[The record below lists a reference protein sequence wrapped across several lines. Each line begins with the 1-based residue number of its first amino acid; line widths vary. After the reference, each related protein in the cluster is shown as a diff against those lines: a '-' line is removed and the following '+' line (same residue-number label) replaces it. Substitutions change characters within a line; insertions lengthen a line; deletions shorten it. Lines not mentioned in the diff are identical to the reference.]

1 MLNNLIED
9 FYMKLTM
16 SFYKNASQNEALD
29 IGDISTVEMSCLEVV
44 YFLKNPTYSELAEF
58 LNISQP
64 NATYRINKLIKKG
77 YLAKVN
83 DKKDR
88 RIFYLQVTDKFMDYY
103 CLNDNY
109 LNNVIAELEK
119 RCTANDIQQFEKML
133 NIITKDI
140 ME

>member
-1 MLNNLIED
+1 MIRRVRIEQ
-9 FYMKLTM
+9 KCR
-16 SFYKNASQNEALD
+16 KCQAP
-29 IGDISTVEMSCLEVV
+29 CLEVV

-77 YLAKVN
+77 YLTKVN

>member
-1 MLNNLIED
+1 MLNDLFED

-16 SFYKNASQNEALD
+16 SFYKNASQNQTVD
-29 IGDISTVEMSCLEVV
+29 IENISAVEMSCLEVI

-77 YLAKVN
+77 YLEKFN
-83 DKKDR
+83 DKKDKR
-88 RIFYLQVTDKFMDYY
+88 VYYLQVTDKFMKYY

-109 LNNVIAELEK
+109 INNVIANLKK
-119 RCTANDIQQFEKML
+119 RCTADELQQFEKML
-133 NIITKDI
+133 KILTKEV

>member
-1 MLNNLIED
+1 MLNDLFED

-16 SFYKNASQNEALD
+16 SFYKNASQNQTVD
-29 IGDISTVEMSCLEVV
+29 IENISAVEMSCLEVV

-77 YLAKVN
+77 YLEKFN
-83 DKKDR
+83 DKKDKR
-88 RIFYLQVTDKFMDYY
+88 VYYLQVTDKFMKYY

-109 LNNVIAELEK
+109 INNVIANLKK
-119 RCTANDIQQFEKML
+119 RCTADDQVQICV
-133 NIITKDI
+133 
-140 ME
+140 

>member
-77 YLAKVN
+77 YLTKVN

>member
-1 MLNNLIED
+1 
-9 FYMKLTM
+9 MKLTM

>member
-1 MLNNLIED
+1 
-9 FYMKLTM
+9 MKLTM

-77 YLAKVN
+77 YLTKVN

>member
-1 MLNNLIED
+1 
-9 FYMKLTM
+9 MKLTM
-16 SFYKNASQNEALD
+16 SFYKNASQNQTVD
-29 IGDISTVEMSCLEVV
+29 IENISAVEMSCLEVV

-77 YLAKVN
+77 YLEKFN
-83 DKKDR
+83 DKKDKR
-88 RIFYLQVTDKFMDYY
+88 VYYLQVTDKFMKYY

-109 LNNVIAELEK
+109 INNVIANLKK
-119 RCTANDIQQFEKML
+119 RCTADELQQFEKML
-133 NIITKDI
+133 KILTKEV

>member
-16 SFYKNASQNEALD
+16 SFYKNASQNKALD

-77 YLAKVN
+77 YLTKVN

>member
-1 MLNNLIED
+1 MLNNLFED

-16 SFYKNASQNEALD
+16 SFYKNASQNETLD
-29 IGDISTVEMSCLEVV
+29 IGNISTVEMSCLEFV

-77 YLAKVN
+77 YLTKVN

-88 RIFYLQVTDKFMDYY
+88 RIYYLQVTDKFMDYY

-109 LNNVIAELEK
+109 MNNVIAELEK
-119 RCTANDIQQFEKML
+119 RCTANEIQQFEKML

>member
-1 MLNNLIED
+1 MLNDLFED

-16 SFYKNASQNEALD
+16 SFYKNASQNQTVD
-29 IGDISTVEMSCLEVV
+29 IENISAVEMSCLEVV

-77 YLAKVN
+77 YLEKFN
-83 DKKDR
+83 DKKDK
-88 RIFYLQVTDKFMDYY
+88 RIYYLQVTDKFMKYY

-109 LNNVIAELEK
+109 INNVIANLKK
-119 RCTANDIQQFEKML
+119 RCTADELQQFEKML
-133 NIITKDI
+133 KILTKEV

>member
-1 MLNNLIED
+1 MLNNLLED

-16 SFYKNASQNEALD
+16 SFYKNASQNETLD
-29 IGDISTVEMSCLEVV
+29 IGNISTVEMSCLEVV

-77 YLAKVN
+77 YLTKVN

-88 RIFYLQVTDKFMDYY
+88 RIYYLQVTDKFMDYY

-109 LNNVIAELEK
+109 MNNVIAELEK
-119 RCTANDIQQFEKML
+119 RCTANEIQQFEKML